1 VRLQR
6 TFFLT
11 LKIKQ
16 MNKLKAINDL
26 LQLKN
31 INIIACIFPQLL
43 DNMQKHLSA
52 KLSNANL
59 IHSKKDTA
67 TIKGLISFYD
77 TLDAENKTIF
87 ENYFNTL

>member
-1 VRLQR
+1 
-6 TFFLT
+6 
-11 LKIKQ
+11 
-16 MNKLKAINDL
+16 MNKLSS
-26 LQLKN
+26 
-31 INIIACIFPQLL
+31 INILLHLNNTTIISCIFQNLT
-43 DNMQKHLSA
+43 DSMQKHLVG
-52 KLSNANL
+52 KLSKANL